1 MSERIG
7 KMLTCDRCGSFIFL
21 NYTGKQEFDGGFTQV
36 ETFEDPPKGWG
47 YGDKLLSENE
57 LDDISRGKQCV
68 TTKRLCPDCYEEYCH
83 MIRKFYDKDTVT
95 KSIQERNTV
104 YEP

>member
-7 KMLTCDRCGSFIFL
+7 KMLTCDRCGSFVFL

-36 ETFEDPPKGWG
+36 ETFEDPPKGWD
-47 YGDKLLSENE
+47 YGNAPLGIDALSAH
-57 LDDISRGKQCV
+57 DAM
-68 TTKRLCPDCYEEYCH
+68 LCPDCRKEY
-83 MIRKFYDKDTVT
+83 IRIIKNFYDKDTVA

-104 YEP
+104 YEPRR